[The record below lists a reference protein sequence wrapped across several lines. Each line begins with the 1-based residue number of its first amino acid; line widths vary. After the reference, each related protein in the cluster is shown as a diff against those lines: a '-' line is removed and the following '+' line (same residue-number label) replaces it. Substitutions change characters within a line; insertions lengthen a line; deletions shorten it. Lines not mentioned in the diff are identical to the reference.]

1 MKSSNKMASDFFKV
15 VLSNATVLA
24 SSIITALIIPK
35 LMGASNYGYYKVYT
49 LYMSYTA
56 LFHFGFVDGVLLK
69 HAGQEYDTL
78 DKKAFRLNTKF
89 CINNHCICVAAVL

>member
-35 LMGASNYGYYKVYT
+35 LMGASNYRS
-49 LYMSYTA
+49 L
-56 LFHFGFVDGVLLK
+56 
-69 HAGQEYDTL
+69 E
-78 DKKAFRLNTKF
+78 RLNVGCQSKY
-89 CINNHCICVAAVL
+89 AGAY

>member
-35 LMGASNYGYYKVYT
+35 LMGASNYGYYKVYNMRGRNMIRWIRKHLDST
-49 LYMSYTA
+49 QSFILHFKRLY
-56 LFHFGFVDGVLLK
+56 
-69 HAGQEYDTL
+69 Q
-78 DKKAFRLNTKF
+78 
-89 CINNHCICVAAVL
+89 

>member
-49 LYMSYTA
+49 LYMSYT
-56 LFHFGFVDGVLLK
+56 HFFTLVLLMESLK
-69 HAGQEYDTL
+69 TCGAG
-78 DKKAFRLNTKF
+78 
-89 CINNHCICVAAVL
+89 I

>member
-35 LMGASNYGYYKVYT
+35 LMGASNYGYYKFTRYICHT
-49 LYMSYTA
+49 L
-56 LFHFGFVDGVLLK
+56 HFFTLVLLM
-69 HAGQEYDTL
+69 E
-78 DKKAFRLNTKF
+78 FS
-89 CINNHCICVAAVL
+89 